1 MQIDRTDINAFKFF
15 SKETVMKSIKLA
27 VFDLEGTLVKNS
39 FRDKEFP
46 SIWKV
51 LCNLCG
57 PDAAAEDAENTRRYY
72 AGGYPGYTYWVLDTI
87 KILKKYGL
95 KRKLFYDVIGALD
108 LYPGVAE
115 TMAALGDHGIRTA
128 IISGGLK
135 ALVDRVAIEYGIEHC
150 FAAAEFFWG
159 EGDTLRHWNVMP
171 TDFHHKS
178 SLLGML
184 CHELRI
190 SRNECAFVGDGRN
203 DKDVAGYAGLSIGF
217 NPHDEL
223 KESASIIIE
232 QGKGR
237 EDLSAVIKPILQYPF
252 FSPQDFLSGNVL
264 KLNSSP
270 SSPPSEDSTVANL
283 SGSSKR
289 GIFHAFLVRSGLTPK
304 SADSYCSYL
313 NNLCRNIAA
322 TAWNGA
328 DESNAFTALE
338 QAARETSEEMTFIE
352 NLAHPLAGP
361 HGREN
366 DLTSVAKQFHR
377 FSNVK

>member
-1 MQIDRTDINAFKFF
+1 
-15 SKETVMKSIKLA
+15 MKSIKLC

-39 FRDKEFP
+39 FRGKEFP

-57 PDAAAEDAENTRRYY
+57 PDAAAEDAENTRKYY
-72 AGGYPGYTYWVLDTI
+72 AGEYPGYTYWVIDTI

-95 KRKLFYDVIGALD
+95 KRRLFDDVIGVLD
-108 LYPGVAE
+108 LYPGVSE
-115 TMAALGDHGIRTA
+115 TMVALREHGIITA

-135 ALVDRVAIEYGIEHC
+135 ALVDRVAIEHGIEHC

-159 EGDTLRHWNVMP
+159 EDDALRHWNVMP

-184 CHELRI
+184 CHDLRI
-190 SRNECAFVGDGRN
+190 SRNECAFIGDGRN

-223 KESASIIIE
+223 RKSASIIIE

-237 EDLSAVIKPILQYPF
+237 ENLTAVIKPILQYPF
-252 FSPQDFLSGNVL
+252 FSPEDFLLENVL
-264 KLNSSP
+264 KLDCNPASP
-270 SSPPSEDSTVANL
+270 TTGRVSVAKL
-283 SGSSKR
+283 SGSGKR
-289 GIFHAFLVRSGLTPK
+289 DAFHAFLVRSGLTPK

-313 NNLCRNIAA
+313 NNLCRNITEA
-322 TAWNGA
+322 AWNGA
-328 DESNAFTALE
+328 DVSNAFAVLE
-338 QAARETSEEMTFIE
+338 QAAKESTDEDTFIE
-352 NLAHPLAGP
+352 NLARPLAGP

-366 DLTSVAKQFHR
+366 DLTSAAKQFHR
-377 FSNVK
+377 FSSVN